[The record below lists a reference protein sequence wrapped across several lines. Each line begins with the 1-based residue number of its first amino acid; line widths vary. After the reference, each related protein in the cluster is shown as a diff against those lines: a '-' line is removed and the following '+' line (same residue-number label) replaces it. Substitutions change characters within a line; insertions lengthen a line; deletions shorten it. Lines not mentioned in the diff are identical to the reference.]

1 MTNSI
6 DVAGIILAG
15 GRSTRF
21 GSDKAFALFHGEPLL
36 QHAVNGLS
44 SLANEILLVTSADT
58 VLPEVGSIR
67 PLRLVID
74 EIPDA
79 GPLAGIQAGLAATTA
94 EVAIIT
100 AVDIPGISPDLLA
113 WMRDRIGKY
122 DAVVPVEQG
131 RTHLFPAI
139 LRRAAALEASLRLL
153 HQGERRAR
161 LLFDAL
167 ETDLVDGE
175 ELRELDPALLS
186 LRNVNTPAEL
196 EELEAALASEA
207 GASD

>member
-6 DVAGIILAG
+6 DIAGIILAG

-21 GSDKAFALFHGEPLL
+21 GSDKAFALFRGEPLL
-36 QHAVNGLS
+36 QHAVDGLS
-44 SLANEILLVTSADT
+44 SLADEILLVTSADT

-74 EIPDA
+74 EIPDS

-94 EVAIIT
+94 GLAIVT
-100 AVDIPGISPDLLA
+100 GVDNPGISSDLLA

-122 DAVVPVEQG
+122 DAVAPVEQG
-131 RTHLFPAI
+131 RSHLFPAV
-139 LRRAAALEASLRLL
+139 LRRAAALAASRRLL
-153 HQGERRAR
+153 HQGERRSR

-167 ETDLVDGE
+167 ETDLVDA
-175 ELRELDPALLS
+175 ELLRRLDPALLS
-186 LRNVNTPAEL
+186 LRNVNTPEDL
-196 EELEAALASEA
+196 EELEAAFATEA